1 VFPPV
6 LRVRITSTATFIIQI
21 GFRVLHFFQLIKQE
35 KVVKVEAKEVVGA
48 ARLFRHY
55 VDGSFVDTAT
65 TFADVNP
72 VDGTIV
78 ARVCE
83 ADEQTVDRAVR
94 AARAAQ
100 RAEWGRSTAAQRA
113 AWLHRIADGIEA
125 RFDDFVDA
133 EVADTGRPI
142 VQART
147 LDVTRGIANFRT
159 FANLIVSAGSEC
171 FETHAADGG
180 EYMNYVMRKPLG
192 VVGIIS
198 PWNLPLLLLTWKV
211 APALAMGNCVVAKPS
226 EETPGSAT
234 LLAEVIH
241 EAGLPRGVFNLI
253 HGHGPNAAGEFLT
266 RHPGIS
272 AITFTGES
280 RTGST
285 IMKTVADGVKDIS
298 FELGGKNAAVVFAD
312 ADFDAAVEGVL
323 KSSFTNA
330 GQVCLC
336 SERVYVERPIFER
349 FVTALKARSEAI
361 RVGAPGDPD
370 TTMGPLISRG
380 HREKV
385 LSYFRLAVEEGATV
399 VTGGDVPLFGDAR
412 DDGAFVQPTIWT
424 GLSDTARCVTEEIFG
439 PVCHIAPFDGED
451 EVIGRVNDSA
461 YGLAASVWTTHLA
474 RGHRVAKRIQTG
486 IVWLNAWF
494 VRDLRT
500 PFGGTKLS
508 GLGREGGRHS
518 LDFYSELTNVC
529 VRIA

>member
-1 VFPPV
+1 MILETV
-6 LRVRITSTATFIIQI
+6 ATP
-21 GFRVLHFFQLIKQE
+21 R
-35 KVVKVEAKEVVGA
+35 AS
-48 ARLFRHY
+48 RLLRHY
-55 VDGSFVDTAT
+55 INGEFVTSGT
-65 TFADVNP
+65 TFSNLSP
-72 VDGTIV
+72 VDGTEL
-78 ARVCE
+78 AQVCE
-83 ADEQTVDRAVR
+83 ADAATVHSAVR
-94 AARAAQ
+94 AAHAAQ
-100 RAEWGRSTAAQRA
+100 RAGWRDTTPAQRA
-113 AWLHRIADGIEA
+113 DWLQKIASGIEA
-125 RFDDFVDA
+125 RFDDFVAA
-133 EVADTGRPI
+133 EVADTGRP
-142 VQART
+142 VSQART
-147 LDVTRGIANFRT
+147 LDIARGIANFRT
-159 FANLIVSAGSEC
+159 FADLVRVAHSEF
-171 FETHAADGG
+171 FETHAADGS
-180 EYMNYVMRKPLG
+180 ELINYVTRKPLG
-192 VVGIIS
+192 VVGVIS

-226 EETPGSAT
+226 EETPSSAT
-234 LLAEVIH
+234 LLAEVMH
-241 EAGLPRGVFNLI
+241 DVGLPPGVFNLI

-266 RHPGIS
+266 RHPDIS

-285 IMKTVADGVKDIS
+285 IMKTVADGVKEIS

-312 ADFDAAVEGVL
+312 ADFDAAVAGVL

-349 FVTALKARSEAI
+349 FVAALKEKTQEL
-361 RVGAPGDPD
+361 RVGARDD
-370 TTMGPLISRG
+370 LATTMGPMISRG

-399 VTGGDVPLFGDAR
+399 VTGGAVPQFGDAR
-412 DDGAFVQPTIWT
+412 DQGAFVEPTIWT
-424 GLSDTARCVTEEIFG
+424 GLPDTARCVKEEIFG
-439 PVCHIAPFDGED
+439 PVCHIAPFDSED
-451 EVIGRVNDSA
+451 EVVGRVNDSA

-474 RGHRVAKRIQTG
+474 RGHRVARRIETG
-486 IVWLNAWF
+486 IVWVNAWF